1 MTGHTILNA
10 NLKDIQ
16 LEQDSHILMKESIFK
31 KYEKACRERERAQA
45 LVEKFETQLRDE
57 RKEVKRHEEI
67 ILEEKKC
74 RVKLHR
80 LLRINDDL
88 HMDDWTDYSVQVWIG
103 EWEEDMECQDNW
115 KQALQHA
122 KYLLN
127 NKS

>member
-16 LEQDSHILMKESIFK
+16 LWQDSHILIKESISK

-103 EWEEDMECQDNW
+103 EWEEDMEVQDTW
-115 KQALQHA
+115 KDALQHA
-122 KYLLN
+122 EYLLK

>member
-10 NLKDIQ
+10 NLKDMK
-16 LEQDSHILMKESIFK
+16 LEQDSRNSMKDSIARK
-31 KYEKACRERERAQA
+31 LQDAYARRARAQE
-45 LVEKFETQLRDE
+45 LVEKYEMQLREE

-67 ILEEKKC
+67 ISEEEKC

-80 LLRINDDL
+80 LLRTNNDL
-88 HMDDWTDYSVQVWIG
+88 HMDDFTDYSVQVWIG
-103 EWEEDMECQDNW
+103 EWEEDMDVQDNW

-122 KYLLN
+122 EWLLE